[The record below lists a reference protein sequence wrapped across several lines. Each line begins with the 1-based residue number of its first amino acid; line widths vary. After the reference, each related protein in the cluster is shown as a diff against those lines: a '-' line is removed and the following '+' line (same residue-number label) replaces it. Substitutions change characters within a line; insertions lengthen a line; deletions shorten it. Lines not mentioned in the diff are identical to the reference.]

1 MLNKTQPREIEERFV
16 HKQGTNQ
23 MREKKKR
30 KQEIP
35 KEFHIKI
42 KEKIE
47 QENKGKVLDTFR
59 ESQDKYGSHLVEPLG

>member
-1 MLNKTQPREIEERFV
+1 
-16 HKQGTNQ
+16 

-35 KEFHIKI
+35 KEFHIETKRN
-42 KEKIE
+42 KKKIE
-47 QENKGKVLDTFR
+47 QENKGKVLGTFR